1 MQPTLNIAKFIGES
15 AVNGPG
21 KRSVIW
27 VKGCSKAC
35 SGCYN
40 QSFRNLKPA
49 HLYSISS
56 MYKTIMK
63 YRERIQGVTFSGGEP
78 FDQAEA
84 LYYLSRLLKKQG
96 LNIMSYSG
104 YTYRELKSDSNLYKQ
119 KLLKELD
126 ILIDGPYLEEL
137 KELKMW
143 KGSSNQNIYFF
154 NQSLFLDKRTA
165 GSELEIIIEED
176 GGITLTGT
184 FSEDDIQS
192 LYEKL

>member
-1 MQPTLNIAKFIGES
+1 
-15 AVNGPG
+15 
-21 KRSVIW
+21 
-27 VKGCSKAC
+27 
-35 SGCYN
+35 
-40 QSFRNLKPA
+40 
-49 HLYSISS
+49 
-56 MYKTIMK
+56 
-63 YRERIQGVTFSGGEP
+63 
-78 FDQAEA
+78 
-84 LYYLSRLLKKQG
+84 
-96 LNIMSYSG
+96 MSYSG